1 MEKSYIGPQI
11 KWFTTITDP
20 VEFTKIQKEYIP
32 KLLNPMEKPFVIGYP
47 ENLVQL
53 SMEKTTN
60 AMNDI
65 ILPKS
70 ELAIL
75 KAEIK
80 ENTRKYNQLLKGFN
94 ELIDEHTTAMERLGE
109 SDSSQIRYDYFEK
122 AGILD

>member
-11 KWFTTITDP
+11 KWFTTITDL
-20 VEFTKIQKEYIP
+20 VEFTKIQTEYIP
-32 KLLNPMEKPFVIGYP
+32 KLLNPMEKPYVIGYP

-53 SMEKTTN
+53 SMDKSNN

-65 ILPKS
+65 ILLKS
-70 ELAIL
+70 ELDIL
-75 KAEIK
+75 KAEVK

-94 ELIDEHTTAMERLGE
+94 ELIDEHITAMERLGE

>member
-20 VEFTKIQKEYIP
+20 VEFTKIQTEYIP
-32 KLLNPMEKPFVIGYP
+32 KLLNPMEKPYVIGYP

-53 SMEKTTN
+53 SMDKSNN

-65 ILPKS
+65 ILLKS
-70 ELAIL
+70 ELDIL
-75 KAEIK
+75 KAEVK
-80 ENTRKYNQLLKGFN
+80 ENTRKYNQLLRGFN
-94 ELIDEHTTAMERLGE
+94 ELIDDHITALERLGE
-109 SDSSQIRYDYFEK
+109 VDSSQVRYDYFEK

>member
-1 MEKSYIGPQI
+1 
-11 KWFTTITDP
+11 
-20 VEFTKIQKEYIP
+20 
-32 KLLNPMEKPFVIGYP
+32 
-47 ENLVQL
+47 
-53 SMEKTTN
+53 MEKTTN

-65 ILPKS
+65 ILLKS

-94 ELIDEHTTAMERLGE
+94 ELIDDHTTAMERLGE

>member
-1 MEKSYIGPQI
+1 MER
-11 KWFTTITDP
+11 
-20 VEFTKIQKEYIP
+20 E
-32 KLLNPMEKPFVIGYP
+32 
-47 ENLVQL
+47 
-53 SMEKTTN
+53 TN

-65 ILPKS
+65 ILLKS

-80 ENTRKYNQLLKGFN
+80 ENIRKYNQLLKGFN